1 MADIFVE
8 KMVKKKRDGKDFA
21 KIALCVLLVI
31 WSVVMSLRSRV
42 FLLLVVVFVLLG
54 FLMVR
59 ICDVEYEYQ
68 YINGYF
74 DVDKIFYKARRKN
87 IFEANMANLV
97 VIAPESAAALSRY
110 SNVKV
115 YDFTSGYG
123 NESVYGMVFSEE
135 GILKKVLFEP
145 GEKMLAGIASQV
157 PGKVVRN

>member
-21 KIALCVLLVI
+21 RIALCVLLIVF
-31 WSVVMSLRSRV
+31 SAVMSLQSPV
-42 FLLLVVVFVLLG
+42 FLALVLLFVLLG
-54 FLMVR
+54 LLTMR

-74 DVDKIFYKARRKN
+74 DVDKIFHKEHRKN

-97 VIAPESAAALSRY
+97 ILAPESAEVLKRY

-115 YDFTSGYG
+115 CDFTSGYS
-123 NESVYGMVFSEE
+123 NEPVYGMIFSEE
-135 GILKKVLFEP
+135 GMMKKVLFEP
-145 GEKMLAGIASQV
+145 GEEMLAGIASQV
-157 PGKVVRN
+157 PGKVVKQ